1 MIPIYG
7 FNSHEE
13 KINAYLTFF
22 VFLLTFICFSS
33 SLTHTFGFN
42 NDYAIFNSKEFV
54 ETSHLIAIGRPIQ
67 AYLLNLQ
74 IQYIND
80 MESLRYMR
88 VVIVATIAGC
98 ACIFFKY
105 LSKYIEISRP
115 SAFLLSILIF
125 ILPSMAVNSFWV
137 AQSVPGVI
145 PVYLAICAKYAIKA
159 GVPGT
164 KWASLLSCI
173 VAFILIFIGLLTYP
187 PATFFFLSLTF
198 IEYTFGLKPRS
209 ATGSYLILDL
219 CVFIAACLLYF
230 FIIRYLYPQILSY
243 FDDKDFSYSVYLD
256 NLNKT
261 KSAYSFSIDFNV
273 EENAKRVLMLFVRML
288 SGWFS
293 IVDHITAMWLFL
305 VYAITCLWVSLS
317 SYWLK
322 HFRIIYRI
330 VTGICVALF
339 LPLALSAP
347 IFVHDNISI
356 NYRATL
362 AASSIAPALLL
373 FIVDRIIRF
382 IKLRVLKIGIF
393 LCVCTLSMLAYARSF
408 DRVALISEKLEY
420 QYSTFVNQVTNS
432 SIQTDEKVI
441 KIFPIYFDLSPEEES
456 LIGGFLRIEFGT
468 PDIRWYGPYMVQAVA
483 KDLSMDIQGKK
494 VQFDNAGAPYVSSI
508 ADQLIF
514 AKDGRPDY
522 IDRYEGIGDREG
534 FGRWTISPHVQI
546 IYKSP
551 LPKKFILTLE
561 TGASKYVVNN
571 HIKVTVA
578 ECTVLIFIDSEIPKR
593 YEVPISTDA
602 YSSSLNIEFADDPFV
617 NQERKLGLALVSLK
631 VSTSTTVHPR

>member
-7 FNSHEE
+7 FNSNKE
-13 KINAYLTFF
+13 KISACCTLF
-22 VFLLTFICFSS
+22 VFLLTFICFSP

-67 AYLLNLQ
+67 AYLLNIQ

-80 MESLRYMR
+80 MESLKQMR
-88 VVIVATIAGC
+88 LVIIATIAGC

-105 LSKYIEISRP
+105 LSKYLEISLP

-145 PVYLAICAKYAIKA
+145 PVLLAICAKYATKSRVRGIKFA
-159 GVPGT
+159 YLP
-164 KWASLLSCI
+164 SYI
-173 VAFILIFIGLLTYP
+173 VAFALIFIGLLIYP

-198 IEYTFGLKPRS
+198 IEYTFGLKPGYAKGR
-209 ATGSYLILDL
+209 YLIFDVS
-219 CVFIAACLLYF
+219 VFIAACLLYF
-230 FIIRYLYPQILSY
+230 LMIRYLYPQILSY
-243 FDDKDFSYSVYLD
+243 FDGKHFSYTVYLD
-256 NLNKT
+256 GLRKS
-261 KSAYSFSIDFNV
+261 KSAYSFSVDFNV
-273 EENAKRVLMLFVRML
+273 EENAKRVLILLARML

-293 IVDHITAMWLFL
+293 IVDHIAALWLFL

-317 SYWLK
+317 SYWLR
-322 HFRIIYRI
+322 HIRLIYRI
-330 VTGICVALF
+330 ITGIFFGLF

-356 NYRATL
+356 NYRSTL
-362 AASSIAPALLL
+362 AASTIAPVLLL
-373 FIVDRIIRF
+373 FLFDKIIRLA
-382 IKLRVLKIGIF
+382 KLRALKIGIC
-393 LCVCTLSMLAYARSF
+393 LCACTFSLLAYSHSF
-408 DRVALISEKLEY
+408 GRVELISEKLEW
-420 QYSTFVNQVTNS
+420 QYNTFVSQVTNN
-432 SIQTDEKVI
+432 SIQTDERI
-441 KIFPIYFDLSPEEES
+441 IRIFPIYFDLSLEEEAM
-456 LIGGFLRIEFGT
+456 IGGFLRTEFGT
-468 PDIRWYGPYMVQAVA
+468 PDIRWYGPYMVQALA
-483 KDLSMDIQGKK
+483 KDLSMNIQGKK

-522 IDRYEGIGDREG
+522 IVRYEGIGDLEG
-534 FGRWTISPHVQI
+534 FGRWTISPDVQI

-561 TGASKYVVNN
+561 AGASKYVVNKY
-571 HIKVTVA
+571 IKVTVA

-593 YEVPISTDA
+593 YEVPISTEA
-602 YSSSLNIEFADDPFV
+602 QSSSLNIEFADDSFV
-617 NQERKLGLALVSLK
+617 NEERKLGLALVSLK
-631 VSTSTTVHPR
+631 VSTSPAVYPR